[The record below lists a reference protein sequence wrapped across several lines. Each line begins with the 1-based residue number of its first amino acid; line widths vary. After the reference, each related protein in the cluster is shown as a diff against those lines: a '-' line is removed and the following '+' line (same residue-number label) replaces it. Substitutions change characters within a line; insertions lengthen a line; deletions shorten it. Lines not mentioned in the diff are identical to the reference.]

1 MNSPIKVTKQ
11 KLSASAAK
19 RKAIRDKAMAM
30 TKDRKEKKADSQVR
44 RRKAIKEGRNIS
56 GKDYDHKDG
65 KFKLVSKNR
74 GNDSR
79 GTRQEGKKSYKI

>member
-30 TKDRKEKKADSQVR
+30 NEDRKAKKADSQVR

-74 GNDSR
+74 GNDGR

>member
-30 TKDRKEKKADSQVR
+30 NEDRKAKKADSQVR
-44 RRKAIKEGRNIS
+44 RRKAIKEGKNIS
-56 GKDYDHKDG
+56 GKDYDHKDS

-74 GNDSR
+74 GNDGR